1 MQGHPKVLETLRRL
15 LKFELTAIN
24 QSFLH
29 ARMCLD
35 WGYEGIAARIR
46 KDSISNMVFAEQLI
60 DRILFLEGMPSLRD
74 TYALRIG
81 TDVGRIHA
89 NDMRLCRQTA
99 ECANGCIEVC
109 VSHEDDASRELVESI
124 LAKEE
129 DRISWLEAQLQVIAD
144 AGLGLYLSQHM
155 RKG

>member
-1 MQGHPKVLETLRRL
+1 MQGHPKVLEALRRL

-35 WGYEGIAARIR
+35 WGYDGIARKIR
-46 KDSISNMVFAEQLI
+46 KDSIANMLYAEQLI

-74 TYALRIG
+74 TFALRVG
-81 TDVGRIHA
+81 TDVGKMHT
-89 NDMRLCRQTA
+89 NDRRLCKQTVD
-99 ECANGCIEVC
+99 CANQGITTC
-109 VSHEDDASRELVESI
+109 VDREDDASRELLESI

-129 DRISWLEAQLQVIAD
+129 SRIDWLESQLKVIED
-144 AGLGLYLSQHM
+144 TGLGLYLSQQM
-155 RKG
+155 RHD